1 MYFINL
7 SKHNLVVMTSLVMLV
22 LSGCSSTTK
31 PSEVAATNQKG
42 TRISAEELAQLKASS
57 QQWQSAKE
65 GVERLLIIEEDLKL
79 LISQLNAVV
88 KQEGDSNE
96 AVRSV
101 TISPLKKVEEKPQ
114 TAITKPAIKIE
125 KTSQMLSSPVIA
137 KAEKPVLKPE
147 VDETNKVKRITP
159 ASSEKA
165 EYIPATARY
174 ALQVAAVTDKTR
186 LKQSLNEIKN
196 NSPELFQG
204 PFIANIESVD
214 IGGVTFYRLKLGAYE
229 TQANA
234 KAGCDK
240 LKKREINCVVSHY
253 TQAPLNN

>member
-1 MYFINL
+1 MYLISL
-7 SKHNLVVMTSLVMLV
+7 SKHNLVLMTSLALLV

-31 PSEVAATNQKG
+31 PSELAATKQKD
-42 TRISAEELAQLKASS
+42 TRVSTEELAQLKVSS
-57 QQWQSAKE
+57 QQWQSAKA
-65 GVERLLIIEEDLKL
+65 GVERLLLIEEDLRL

-88 KQEGDSNE
+88 KQEANSNE
-96 AVRSV
+96 AEKTPIVS
-101 TISPLKKVEEKPQ
+101 SLK
-114 TAITKPAIKIE
+114 KIE
-125 KTSQMLSSPVIA
+125 KPTQMLSSSVVTH
-137 KAEKPVLKPE
+137 AEKPVIKTE
-147 VDETNKVKRITP
+147 VDETNNVKKITP
-159 ASSEKA
+159 ASSDKA

-196 NSPELFQG
+196 KSPELFQG
-204 PFIANIESVD
+204 PFIANIENVD

-234 KAGCDK
+234 KVGCDK

>member
-1 MYFINL
+1 MYLISL
-7 SKHNLVVMTSLVMLV
+7 SKHNLVAMTSLVMIV

-31 PSEVAATNQKG
+31 PSELAAINQKD
-42 TRISAEELAQLKASS
+42 TRVSADELAQLKASS

-65 GVERLLIIEEDLKL
+65 GVERLLIIEEDLRL

-88 KQEGDSNE
+88 KEESNSNE
-96 AVRSV
+96 AEKTPIV
-101 TISPLKKVEEKPQ
+101 SPLKK
-114 TAITKPAIKIE
+114 IE
-125 KTSQMLSSPVIA
+125 KTPQMLSSSVISQ
-137 KAEKPVLKPE
+137 AEKPVLKTE
-147 VDETNKVKRITP
+147 VDETNKVKKRTP
-159 ASSEKA
+159 ASSDKA
-165 EYIPATARY
+165 EYIPSTALY

-196 NSPELFQG
+196 KSPELFQG
-204 PFIANIESVD
+204 PFIANIENVD

-234 KAGCDK
+234 KVGCDN